1 MIYLVENIINKK
13 KYVGYTKND
22 LEWRKKN
29 HYKRIKNPTTHFHRA
44 LRKYGKENFI
54 WKVIDK
60 TLDISKENYYI
71 TRYNTITEGYN
82 MTQGGFGGDTI
93 SMKTDKEKKNQG
105 VKKGHI
111 PWNTGKKI
119 TGELYEKM
127 YVKRKPP
134 RELTDDEKSVRAKKA
149 SKSILNSEK
158 YYNGIKN
165 REITGRQYQ
174 VKRLSDGKIWE
185 SQKECLEE
193 LNISGYIF
201 RKNLGKEYIKVVNG
215 QNKL

>member
-1 MIYLVENIINKK
+1 MIYEAQNIINKK
-13 KYVGYTKND
+13 KYIGFTKHD
-22 LEWRKKN
+22 LEWRKKT

-44 LRKYGKENFI
+44 LKKYGKENFI

-60 TLDISKENYYI
+60 TLDIEREKYYI
-71 TRYNTITEGYN
+71 TKYNTLTEGYN
-82 MTQGGFGGDTI
+82 MTKGGDGGDTI
-93 SMKTDKEKKNQG
+93 SMKTPEEKKRQG
-105 VKKGHI
+105 AKKGHI

-119 TGELYEKM
+119 TGELYQRMFVE
-127 YVKRKPP
+127 RKPP
-134 RELTDDEKSVRAKKA
+134 RKLTDDEKLVLAKKK
-149 SKSILNSEK
+149 SKSMLSSKK
-158 YYNGIKN
+158 YYEGIKN